1 MSLISILYRLQEID
15 RQLDT
20 TLLSLKNVEQQLSD
34 DSLVEAA
41 EKRILDAEHIYQNGL
56 KILREAQNKSQSI
69 RLKIEQSEASL
80 YGGKIQNPKELQD
93 LQNEISSLKRLITT
107 LEDHELEEM
116 MAVEEAE
123 AQYKSEKAAISSI
136 QGEQIEKHAMLKG
149 EKTKL
154 EEKIIRLK
162 AERKVTL
169 PAISTSDLSLYEQ
182 LRKTRNGVAVA
193 KISSRACGACG
204 TTLTAALVQSTQLTG
219 QIIRCPTC
227 GRILYPG

>member
-56 KILREAQNKSQSI
+56 KKLREAQNKSQSI

-154 EEKIIRLK
+154 EEKINRLK